1 MEQSEIEKV
10 KAREILDCRGN
21 PTVEVDVLTKGG
33 VLGRA
38 AVPSGLSTGRH
49 EALELRDR
57 GNRYCGKG
65 VLGAV
70 KNVNEIIAA
79 ELKGR
84 DVRKQREIDELMIKL
99 DGTENKSKLGAN
111 AIVGVS
117 MAVAKAAANTL
128 GVPLYRYIGDADS
141 SILPVPMLN
150 IINGGKHAGNDL
162 DFQEHIIMPIGVKS
176 FSEGLRIG
184 TEVYHELR
192 NVLEKKYGKYA
203 VNVGDE
209 GGYAPPMKDVKE
221 ALELIMKVI
230 QEAGYENE
238 FGLALD
244 VAASHFY
251 DEKEK
256 KYLLMGRK
264 LTREDMIEFYKDL
277 ASTYP
282 VLSIEDPLNQDDFEG
297 FAEITKKLDI
307 QIVGDDIFV
316 TNEKRLREGIK
327 MGAANALLLKVNQI
341 GTLSEA
347 LDVAQLA
354 FKNGYDVVVSERS
367 GDTEDPM
374 IADLAVGINCGQIKT
389 GAPARSERNAKYNQL
404 LRIEEELGSSA
415 KYPGRDFRRQ
425 RRRTLSN
432 RREQG

>member
-1 MEQSEIEKV
+1 MEMEQFKIEKA
-10 KAREILDCRGN
+10 KAREILDGRGN
-21 PTVEVDVLTKGG
+21 PTVEVDVLTKTG

-38 AVPSGLSTGRH
+38 AVPSGLSTGKY
-49 EALELRDR
+49 EALELRDG
-57 GNRYCGKG
+57 GNRYYGKG
-65 VLGAV
+65 VRGAV

-84 DVRKQREIDELMIKL
+84 DVRKQREVDELMIKL

-111 AIVGVS
+111 AIAGVS

-128 GVPLYRYIGDADS
+128 GVPLYKYIGGAS
-141 SILPVPMLN
+141 SNILPVPMLN
-150 IINGGKHAGNDL
+150 IINGGKHAGNNL

-192 NVLEKKYGKYA
+192 NVLEKKYGKNA

-221 ALELIMKVI
+221 ALEVI
-230 QEAGYENE
+230 IKAIEEAGYENE
-238 FGLALD
+238 FGLGLD
-244 VAASHFY
+244 AAASHFY
-251 DEKEK
+251 DEKER

-264 LTREDMIEFYKDL
+264 ITREDMIEFYKDL
-277 ASTYP
+277 VSTYP
-282 VLSIEDPLNQDDFEG
+282 VLSIEDPLNEDDFEG

-307 QIVGDDIFV
+307 QIVGDDVFV
-316 TNEKRLREGIK
+316 TNGKRLREGIK
-327 MGAANALLLKVNQI
+327 VGAANALLLKVNQI

-354 FKNGYDVVVSERS
+354 FKNGYGVIVSERS

-374 IADLAVGINCGQIKT
+374 IADIAVGINCGQIKT

-415 KYPGRDFRRQ
+415 KYLGRNFRRQ
-425 RRRTLSN
+425 RRRAA
-432 RREQG
+432 G